1 MDGVDGLDPVIELH
15 PPVLLPQEH
24 GDQGSVPVIGVDDV
38 RVEVDVLQALEHRL
52 REVRHALAVVPVA
65 VGAVPVEVV
74 LVVQEVVA
82 DLAQLQGKHAAVLH
96 APAQRYAEGR
106 EELHLVVILLG
117 DLPEL
122 RKNHPNLAGRVLQR
136 RGQTAR
142 HVAQTAGLDEGRG
155 LEGGE

>member
-1 MDGVDGLDPVIELH
+1 M
-15 PPVLLPQEH
+15 
-24 GDQGSVPVIGVDDV
+24 
-38 RVEVDVLQALEHRL
+38 LQALEHRL
-52 REVRHALAVVPVA
+52 GEVRHALAVVPVA

-117 DLPEL
+117 DLAEL
-122 RKNHPNLAGRVLQR
+122 RKDHPNLAGGVLQR

-142 HVAQTAGLDEGRG
+142 HVAQTAGFDEGRG